1 MRLLTGSGMGF
12 SIGVVLFIAFN
23 RAIWAKYERM
33 PVLENLKQLSLGIF
47 VLFILDL
54 VILTEDPFILYPLA
68 IVSALSVVCLLGL
81 IYSLIITMSFHL
93 ENLFSNA
100 TQLGFP
106 LISDFYCYLQLIFL
120 DALRFLITGTWE
132 GFQL

>member
-93 ENLFSNA
+93 KIYFQM
-100 TQLGFP
+100 QLNSFP
-106 LISDFYCYLQLIFL
+106 
-120 DALRFLITGTWE
+120 
-132 GFQL
+132 